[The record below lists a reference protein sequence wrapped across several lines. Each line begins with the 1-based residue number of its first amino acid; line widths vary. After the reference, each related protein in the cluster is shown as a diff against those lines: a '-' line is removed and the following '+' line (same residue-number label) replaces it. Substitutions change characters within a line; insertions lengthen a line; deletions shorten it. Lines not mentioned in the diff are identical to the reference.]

1 MPEFFFSGL
10 IFPTVKVVLI
20 TTKIAFIFTYLSTV
34 HIYVYHVF
42 TVIYSHNSRIFTS
55 EYEATSSIF
64 LRIKQKPHKLW
75 MTSNNYVFGD
85 GLLYVLND

>member
-1 MPEFFFSGL
+1 MCFSYIHSHL
-10 IFPTVKVVLI
+10 FPQLSVLS
-20 TTKIAFIFTYLSTV
+20 AYLV
-34 HIYVYHVF
+34 AIV
-42 TVIYSHNSRIFTS
+42 FTS

-85 GLLYVLND
+85 GLLYVWND

>member
-1 MPEFFFSGL
+1 MFIMYSQSF
-10 IFPTVKVVLI
+10 IPTTLL
-20 TTKIAFIFTYLSTV
+20 TSAYLV
-34 HIYVYHVF
+34 AIV
-42 TVIYSHNSRIFTS
+42 FTS